1 MQRNWITKLDASRLC
16 KEIGCHSIQ
25 YKSVL
30 SRVPCERPSIL
41 SHKSKHCASEPSHAT
56 SWGKDAAGGRAGGGG
71 NFLRSALHEAAIK
84 GMPSGRMTYTAAA
97 AELSGMARVDS
108 GGLTRSSVMW

>member
-1 MQRNWITKLDASRLC
+1 MRHETQAGNVTRELVAPKIRRNAAFDRPLDA
-16 KEIGCHSIQ
+16 
-25 YKSVL
+25 
-30 SRVPCERPSIL
+30 CERPSIL
-41 SHKSKHCASEPSHAT
+41 SHKSKHCASEPSRAT

-97 AELSGMARVDS
+97 AELSVMARVDS